1 MSDILRV
8 GDHHPRVATVREA
21 LARLGFLPE
30 PAHKHS
36 FDPQAEDT
44 AEFFDADLGNALKA
58 FQQSRRI
65 IASGEISDTTM
76 HILRE
81 ASYHLGARVLSYQA
95 NNEMVGDDVY
105 QLQKQLQELGF
116 YPDRVDG
123 HFGIRTHDALR
134 NYQLNYGLEIDGIC
148 GPTTIHALSLLGRR
162 ITGGSPSQLHERER
176 VRAAGPQLAGKRV
189 VIDPAIS
196 TGGQGM
202 TVKGIYGEI
211 TEEELLWDLA
221 TRIEGR
227 MIAAGMETIISHP
240 KHHNLSV
247 KERADIANSF
257 GADLMI
263 CLQADR
269 YHNDKASGV
278 ATFYFG
284 SENGNY
290 SMIGELLS
298 GFIQREIVARTQLI
312 NCRNHARIWDLLRI
326 TNMPCVEVV
335 TGYLTNPHDV
345 RILTNPAK
353 RDAIAEAIVVAVKR
367 LYLLDQD
374 DQPTGTYKFS
384 ELVKEELLN

>member
-8 GDHHPRVATVREA
+8 GDHHPRVATVRET

-30 PAHKHS
+30 LEHKYS
-36 FDPQAEDT
+36 FDPQADDT
-44 AEFFDADLGNALKA
+44 AEFFDAHLENALKA
-58 FQQSRRI
+58 FQQSRRV

-123 HFGIRTHDALR
+123 HFGIRTHEALR

-162 ITGGSPSQLHERER
+162 ITGGSPGQLHERER
-176 VRAAGPQLAGKRV
+176 VRAAGPQLAGKRI

-240 KHHNLSV
+240 KHRNLSV